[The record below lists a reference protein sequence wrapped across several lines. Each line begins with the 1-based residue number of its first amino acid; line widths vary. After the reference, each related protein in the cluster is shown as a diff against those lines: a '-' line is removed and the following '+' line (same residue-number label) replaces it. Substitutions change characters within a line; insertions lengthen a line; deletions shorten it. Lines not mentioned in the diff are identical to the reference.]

1 MTMATADADDTAAM
15 ERAVDP
21 ASLASLR
28 WRWCRFDALSVFEL
42 QNIYAARQA
51 VFGLEQQCVYL
62 DIDGYD
68 EGAFH
73 LAAWSPEHRWP
84 LAYAR
89 LLDPGAKYPE
99 PSMGR
104 VITTAPARGL
114 GLGRELV
121 RRALDHS
128 AVAWPLGAIRISA
141 QSRLERFYAEFGF
154 VAVGPPY
161 IEDGIPHTEMLR
173 PGS

>member
-1 MTMATADADDTAAM
+1 MTMATADAGDAAAS
-15 ERAVDP
+15 EGAVEP
-21 ASLASLR
+21 TSLTDLR
-28 WRWCRFDALSVFEL
+28 WRWCRFEALSVQEL

-68 EGAFH
+68 EGAYH
-73 LAAWSPEHRWP
+73 LAAWSSAHRWP

-104 VITTAPARGL
+104 VITTAPARGR

-121 RRALDHS
+121 RRVLDHS
-128 AVAWPLGAIRISA
+128 AVAWPRNAIRISA
-141 QSRLERFYAEFGF
+141 QSRLERFYADFGF

>member
-1 MTMATADADDTAAM
+1 MATADADDTTATDGAR
-15 ERAVDP
+15 EP
-21 ASLASLR
+21 ASLADLR
-28 WRWCRFDALSVFEL
+28 WRWCRFDALSVHEL

-104 VITTAPARGL
+104 VITTAPARGR

-121 RRALDHS
+121 RRVLEHS
-128 AVAWPLGAIRISA
+128 AVTWPQGAIRISA